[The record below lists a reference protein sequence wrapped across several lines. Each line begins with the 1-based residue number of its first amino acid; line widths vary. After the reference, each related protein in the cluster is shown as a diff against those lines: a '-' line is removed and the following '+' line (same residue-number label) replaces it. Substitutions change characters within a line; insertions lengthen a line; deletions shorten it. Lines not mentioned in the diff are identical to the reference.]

1 MDRQHDT
8 LIIIPAYNEQENIG
22 RVIREIR
29 ETRYPVDVV
38 VINDGSTD
46 ATPRRAREAGAV
58 VINLPFN
65 LGIGGAVQTGFKY
78 ALRHGY
84 EYAIQLDGDG
94 QHVAS
99 EINKILEPVKNGE
112 ADMAIGSRY
121 LGESDYKTPL
131 MRRLGM
137 LVFSFVN
144 SALIGQKVTDNT
156 SGFRAFSRRA
166 ILFLAKYYPAD
177 YPEPEA
183 VVVLGRNGF
192 KIKEV
197 SVRMRPRAAGESS
210 INAFRSV
217 YYMVKVLLAIFVD
230 VFKSY
235 QKVSA

>member
-8 LIIIPAYNEQENIG
+8 LIIIPAFNEQENIG

-29 ETRYPVDVV
+29 DTSYPVDVV

-46 ATPRRAREAGAV
+46 ATARVAREAGAV

-94 QHVAS
+94 QHVAA
-99 EINKILEPVKNGE
+99 EIRKILDPVKSGE

-121 LGESDYKTPL
+121 LTETDYKTPF
-131 MRRLGM
+131 MRRMGM

-144 SALIGQKVTDNT
+144 SALVGQKITDNT

-197 SVRMRPRAAGESS
+197 PVRMRPRAAGESS

>member
-8 LIIIPAYNEQENIG
+8 LIIIPAFNEQENIG

-29 ETRYPVDVV
+29 DTGYPVDVV

-46 ATPRRAREAGAV
+46 ATARVAREAGAV

-94 QHVAS
+94 QHVAA
-99 EINKILEPVKNGE
+99 EIRKILDPVKGGE

-121 LGESDYKTPL
+121 LAETDYKTPL

-144 SALIGQKVTDNT
+144 SALVGQKITDNT

-197 SVRMRPRAAGESS
+197 PVRMRPRAAGESS